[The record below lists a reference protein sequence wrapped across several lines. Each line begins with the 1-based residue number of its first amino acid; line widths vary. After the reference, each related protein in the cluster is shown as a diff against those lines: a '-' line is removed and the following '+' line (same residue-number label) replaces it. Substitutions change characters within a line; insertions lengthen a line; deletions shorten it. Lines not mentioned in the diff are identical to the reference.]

1 MVSAENSVEIVFLFY
16 EGETMENVRIICEMK
31 KKKKIV
37 HYLMKMKVAR
47 HQEISRAN

>member
-31 KKKKIV
+31 KKKN
-37 HYLMKMKVAR
+37 
-47 HQEISRAN
+47 RALFDENESSQA